1 MLKIK
6 LKDIGVF
13 YNGLK
18 GKKLSDFSENYP
30 DKYIDFKSI
39 LNGNINI
46 SELPCVKINDGEQ
59 QNVVKRN
66 DLLINMTSEN
76 IDDIGLCNIYCYD
89 EKVYLN
95 SFSQGFR
102 VCDSYDPH
110 YISYLLKSPNYRRKI
125 KKQSQ
130 GITRINLAPSR
141 LGNIDLLIHNYHNQK
156 KIGSFF
162 KELDELIE
170 IEEKSTEKLIAL
182 QKYFINAYFK
192 SIDREVKLSNVI
204 VSKSG
209 HSLEKYKSEN
219 GEYKFISIGNYSQ
232 DGLYIDDGSRIDITN
247 KTEPYLV
254 NKNDLVMVLNDKT
267 KDGKIIGSTI
277 LCEEKMVFNQRS
289 QKIVPGEQIL
299 PYFLWLQLNSND
311 FREKVKRMAQGGT
324 QIYINFPSIEK
335 LTIKVPEL
343 EEQKYITNFFKEF
356 STLISLRKEKTVE
369 LKNMKKYYLNKIF
382 N

>member
-18 GKKLSDFSENYP
+18 GKNLSDFSDNYP

-46 SELPCVKINDGEQ
+46 SELPCVKINGGEQ

-89 EKVYLN
+89 EKVFLN

-102 VCDSYDPH
+102 VSDNYDPH

-141 LGNIDLLIHNYHNQK
+141 LGNIDLLIHNYDKQK

-170 IEEKSTEKLIAL
+170 LYNTQVEKVNVLYTH
-182 QKYFINAYFK
+182 FINLLGNSDKTARLVN
-192 SIDREVKLSNVI
+192 ICNITTGKLNANAMV
-204 VSKSG
+204 
-209 HSLEKYKSEN
+209 EN
-219 GEYKFISIGNYSQ
+219 GKYPFFTCAKDPFKIDSFAFDTEALLISGNGSHVGYINYYKGKFNAYQ
-232 DGLYIDDGSRIDITN
+232 RTYVLDDFKIDI
-247 KTEPYLV
+247 
-254 NKNDLVMVLNDKT
+254 
-267 KDGKIIGSTI
+267 
-277 LCEEKMVFNQRS
+277 
-289 QKIVPGEQIL
+289 
-299 PYFLWLQLNSND
+299 
-311 FREKVKRMAQGGT
+311 
-324 QIYINFPSIEK
+324 
-335 LTIKVPEL
+335 
-343 EEQKYITNFFKEF
+343 EF
-356 STLISLRKEKTVE
+356 V
-369 LKNMKKYYLNKIF
+369 KYYLNKILHKIINKEKSDSNIPYITLRTLEKINIPYPNNIDTKVVSIIKLIDEIKTLYEGVHDLTVKAKMHYLNKIF

>member
-18 GKKLSDFSENYP
+18 GKNLSDFSDNYP

-39 LNGNINI
+39 LNGNINV

-76 IDDIGLCNIYCYD
+76 IDDIGLCNIYCCA

-102 VCDSYDPH
+102 VCDNYDPH

-141 LGNIDLLIHNYHNQK
+141 LGNIDLQIHNYDNQK
-156 KIGSFF
+156 KMGSFP
-162 KELDELIE
+162 LL
-170 IEEKSTEKLIAL
+170 T
-182 QKYFINAYFK
+182 
-192 SIDREVKLSNVI
+192 
-204 VSKSG
+204 
-209 HSLEKYKSEN
+209 
-219 GEYKFISIGNYSQ
+219 YKFINIFKQ
-232 DGLYIDDGSRIDITN
+232 FLYILLIHFYYFTYQLQTHSLVILLL
-247 KTEPYLV
+247 YL
-254 NKNDLVMVLNDKT
+254 
-267 KDGKIIGSTI
+267 
-277 LCEEKMVFNQRS
+277 
-289 QKIVPGEQIL
+289 
-299 PYFLWLQLNSND
+299 
-311 FREKVKRMAQGGT
+311 
-324 QIYINFPSIEK
+324 
-335 LTIKVPEL
+335 
-343 EEQKYITNFFKEF
+343 
-356 STLISLRKEKTVE
+356 
-369 LKNMKKYYLNKIF
+369 
-382 N
+382 

>member
-18 GKKLSDFSENYP
+18 GKNLSDFSDNYP

-39 LNGNINI
+39 LNGNINV

-76 IDDIGLCNIYCYD
+76 IDDIGLCNIYCCD

-102 VCDSYDPH
+102 VCDNYDPH

-141 LGNIDLLIHNYHNQK
+141 LGNIDLQIHNYDNQK
-156 KIGSFF
+156 KMGSFF

-170 IEEKSTEKLIAL
+170 LYSNKIEKMNTSFMFIKKNIIKKCNDRFENVSLKDIATFINGKAHEKL
-182 QKYFINAYFK
+182 
-192 SIDREVKLSNVI
+192 V
-204 VSKSG
+204 
-209 HSLEKYKSEN
+209 SEN
-219 GEYKFISIGNYSQ
+219 GSIKLINSKFIATNASVAKKVTKNICPTERGDICIVMSDVPNGKALAKCYIAHGDEAVNQRVCIIRSDKFLPEVLMLLLNRNKKYLMFDDHVSQ
-232 DGLYIDDGSRIDITN
+232 TNLKKEDILN
-247 KTEPYLV
+247 V
-254 NKNDLVMVLNDKT
+254 NLPFIPLNIQSEIKQVLNEFDELLKEYNDLVNNYKC
-267 KDGKIIGSTI
+267 I
-277 LCEEKMVFNQRS
+277 
-289 QKIVPGEQIL
+289 
-299 PYFLWLQLNSND
+299 
-311 FREKVKRMAQGGT
+311 
-324 QIYINFPSIEK
+324 
-335 LTIKVPEL
+335 
-343 EEQKYITNFFKEF
+343 
-356 STLISLRKEKTVE
+356 
-369 LKNMKKYYLNKIF
+369 KKYYLNKIF